1 MKKFFTAVSLGMLF
15 CSSAPGWAG
24 GDEDGTFKDTLRAM
38 QERIKQLEDEV
49 HRLKG
54 AQQPSTAPTA
64 VAAPEGIDDRLKKL
78 EDGLGL
84 LKGIKV
90 GGMVYGSYNYNFNN
104 PDSKD
109 NTLRV
114 FDNRAN
120 NFTLDL
126 AQISL
131 SKEEEGGV
139 GFKLLLD
146 YGRTAKGIASDWNG
160 DGSFSNGTN
169 NFEVQEAF
177 VTYTAGIGKGL
188 GIKAGKFATLLG
200 AEVIEAP
207 NNYNISRSF
216 LFGYA
221 IPFTHTGA
229 LFTYPFAESV
239 SLTLGIVNGWDN
251 VIDSNKEKSF
261 IGNLTLKPLD
271 PLTLS
276 LNGIYGEELADDEVG
291 NNSGAE
297 RGVFDLVATYNLND
311 NVTFVTNFDYGT
323 ESGTGIDG
331 KDADWYG
338 VAGYVNLNG
347 ALFHPDWTPFSI
359 AQRLEW
365 FDDEDGV
372 RTGAKQDLWETT
384 TTLKYKITDSLHL
397 RGEYRHDGSDKRV
410 FAQRRFSVGDGTVTR
425 FLKGQDTLA
434 LELAYLFY

>member
-1 MKKFFTAVSLGMLF
+1 MAASLGLF
-15 CSSAPGWAG
+15 LCAHTFVWAG
-24 GDEDGTFKDTLRAM
+24 GDSDETFKDTLRAM

-49 HRLKG
+49 QRLKG
-54 AQQPSTAPTA
+54 AQPPAAPAATAA
-64 VAAPEGIDDRLKKL
+64 AAPEGMEDRLKKL

-126 AQISL
+126 AQL
-131 SKEEEGGV
+131 SIAKEEEGGI

-146 YGRTAKGIASDWNG
+146 YGRTAKGIASDWTG

-169 NFEVQEAF
+169 NFELQEAYI
-177 VTYTAGIGKGL
+177 TYTAGIGKGL
-188 GIKAGKFATLLG
+188 GLKAGKFVTLLG

-207 NNYNISRSF
+207 LNYNISRSF

-229 LFTYPFAESV
+229 LFSYPFAESV
-239 SLTLGIVNGWDN
+239 SLTAGIVNGWDN
-251 VIDSNKEKSF
+251 VIDSNKGKSF

-276 LNGIYGEELADDEVG
+276 LNGIYGAEVPDRG
-291 NNSGAE
+291 GSK
-297 RGVFDLVATYNLND
+297 RGVFDLVTTLNVND
-311 NVTFVTNFDYGT
+311 NITFVTNFDYGT
-323 ESGTGIDG
+323 ESETGRG
-331 KDADWYG
+331 GADADWYG
-338 VAGYVNLNG
+338 IAGYVNING
-347 ALFHPDWTPFSI
+347 AQFHPDWAPFSI

-372 RTGAKQDLWETT
+372 RTGTKQDLWETT
-384 TTLKYKITDSLHL
+384 TTLKWKFTDSLHL
-397 RGEYRHDGSDKRV
+397 RAEYRHDDSDKRV
-410 FAQRRFSVGDGTVTR
+410 FAQRRFSVGEDTVTR
-425 FLKGQDTLA
+425 FLRGQDTLA
-434 LELAYLFY
+434 AELAYLFY